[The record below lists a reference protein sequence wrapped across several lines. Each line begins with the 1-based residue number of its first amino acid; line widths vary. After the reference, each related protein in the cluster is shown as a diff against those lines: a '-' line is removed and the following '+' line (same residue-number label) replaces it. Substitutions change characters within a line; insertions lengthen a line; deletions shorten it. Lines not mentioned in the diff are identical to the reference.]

1 MAVWAKRLESWCSW
15 RSLIHLS
22 STSVLALK
30 ARAFWYD
37 GCTGRICGG
46 VDLAA
51 FIFGICGLG
60 YRGVWTKAS
69 TALFSGVCLLRLIG
83 GALGLGCGRP
93 GWMYSTSWM
102 AVADGLYDGGWR
114 PPQNGGERQLLAL

>member
-1 MAVWAKRLESWCSW
+1 MAVWAKRLDSWCSW

-22 STSVLALK
+22 STSVLALS

-51 FIFGICGLG
+51 FIFNICGLG
-60 YRGVWTKAS
+60 YRGVWTLMA
-69 TALFSGVCLLRLIG
+69 CR
-83 GALGLGCGRP
+83 
-93 GWMYSTSWM
+93 M
-102 AVADGLYDGGWR
+102 AVGGLLMMEEIGSSWLY
-114 PPQNGGERQLLAL
+114 ERLVSV